1 MRAEDKLRQA
11 REEYEG
17 REVDAGK
24 RRTAEVKR
32 QQVHQAEELKNL
44 AEEFDQRLNEVK
56 DHNRQVMSEKDFS
69 NNQKIDEVRQ
79 VFRESLRNKMEEST
93 RQKEVQKATFEGE
106 LGKQKDISKIQRENQ
121 ASHFKDELKSYDER
135 FAKDITENRKQS
147 KEDVHANVRKLN
159 SSHTKERNAL
169 VASHEE
175 ALLNQKHNSTE
186 MRKSYEGL
194 IKDSQRKQEG
204 EKSRWSQKLRDTITN
219 DAESYAE
226 DLSVKQELLD
236 SERKVIRNKFDKV
249 LNKKTQEMDEVGQQ
263 FRDSVTGRMNSQ
275 IGSRDSKIQSLT
287 NHLKNEMAKGERL
300 RGVERKEIIND
311 YEKRIALMKD
321 QQDDLMIHLKDVNE
335 ERVEKVSEKSEAVLH
350 RNDRTH
356 KSQVQQ
362 EKTSR
367 RQERELTGQQHK
379 DQIEQVSSS
388 AESRVKKILDL
399 SHKTGKNLE
408 KYYSDSMEQMSENY
422 NDHVDLQIEKA
433 VMDRVALNKVMT
445 EKFRGIE
452 GSFNTKLANTKSS
465 YQEAMVKLKENQQK
479 EIKSI
484 ESKYSL
490 RFEEKGKLSKLEKE
504 TMEIRYESKIAQL
517 NESHQDQLDRM
528 NRRHQEDMQNLTAKM
543 STYSRKA

>member
-17 REVDAGK
+17 REVDAAK
-24 RRTAEVKR
+24 RRAAEAKR
-32 QQVHQAEELKNL
+32 QQGHQVEEIKNL
-44 AEEFDQRLNEVK
+44 AEEYDQRLNEVK
-56 DHNRQVMSEKDFS
+56 EHNRQVMSEKDLS

-79 VFRESLRNKMEEST
+79 VFRDSLRNKMEEST
-93 RQKEVQKATFEGE
+93 RQKEVQKATFDGE

-135 FAKDITENRKQS
+135 FAKDISENRKQS

-175 ALLNQKHNSTE
+175 ALLSQKHNASE

-275 IGSRDSKIQSLT
+275 IGSRDAKIQSLT

-321 QQDDLMIHLKDVNE
+321 QQEDVMVHLKDVNQG
-335 ERVEKVSEKSEAVLH
+335 RVEKVTEKSEAVLH

-379 DQIEQVSSS
+379 DQIEQVSNS

-399 SHKTGKNLE
+399 SHKTGRNLE
-408 KYYSDSMEQMSENY
+408 KYYSESMEQMSDNY
-422 NDHVDLQIEKA
+422 NEHVDRQIEKS

-445 EKFRGIE
+445 EKFRSIE
-452 GSFNTKLANTKSS
+452 GSFNTKLENTKSS
-465 YQEAMVKLKENQQK
+465 YEDAIAKLKENQQK
-479 EIKSI
+479 EIKSV
-484 ESKYSL
+484 ESKYNQ

-504 TMEIRYESKIAQL
+504 TMEIRYESKLAQL